1 MPGTTRARALG
12 AGRTGSQDGHAR
24 SATRRRPISQST
36 RAQGKSSTPQENAG
50 LVRGWGHN
58 EARRLRDGGIGAGG
72 TMPTPVRRASSGGG
86 SVPPPEPPQGATATI
101 AKTPFFFVATRLRR
115 HFQPWI
121 IFSKIAGGKV
131 IVPRLTS
138 AAPQLVPEYKRERV
152 LRPTHPVTPYCGQ
165 ESHQPRICLGCR
177 EG

>member
-1 MPGTTRARALG
+1 MSGTTRARALG
-12 AGRTGSQDGHAR
+12 AGRTGSQEGHACGALR
-24 SATRRRPISQST
+24 WRPISQSS

-58 EARRLRDGGIGAGG
+58 EARRLADGGIGAGG

-86 SVPPPEPPQGATATI
+86 GVPPPEPPQGATATI

-121 IFSKIAGGKV
+121 LFSKIAGGKV
-131 IVPRLTS
+131 TVPRLNK
-138 AAPQLVPEYKRERV
+138 E
-152 LRPTHPVTPYCGQ
+152 
-165 ESHQPRICLGCR
+165 CR
-177 EG
+177 SSITMLHYLI

>member
-1 MPGTTRARALG
+1 MPATARTRALG
-12 AGRTGSQDGHAR
+12 AGRSGSQEGHACGALR
-24 SATRRRPISQST
+24 WRPISQSS

-58 EARRLRDGGIGAGG
+58 EARRLADGGIGAGG

-86 SVPPPEPPQGATATI
+86 GVPPPEPPQGATATI

-121 IFSKIAGGKV
+121 LFSKIAGGKV
-131 IVPRLTS
+131 TVPRLTIRSSVPMSFRFAVGVATTSCARGVWS
-138 AAPQLVPEYKRERV
+138 AKAMRG
-152 LRPTHPVTPYCGQ
+152 T
-165 ESHQPRICLGCR
+165 
-177 EG
+177 

>member
-1 MPGTTRARALG
+1 MSGTTRARALG
-12 AGRTGSQDGHAR
+12 AGRTGSQEGHAR
-24 SATRRRPISQST
+24 SAARRRPISQST

-101 AKTPFFFVATRLRR
+101 AKTPFFFVATRLRG
-115 HFQPWI
+115 HFQ
-121 IFSKIAGGKV
+121 
-131 IVPRLTS
+131 
-138 AAPQLVPEYKRERV
+138 
-152 LRPTHPVTPYCGQ
+152 
-165 ESHQPRICLGCR
+165 R
-177 EG
+177 EGCNSMRATLATLDGVGRVEGADMQRRPLDGASPSLLRSRRSSDRSCISAPSICSWR